1 MRSPI
6 ELVEVFKQVFHLCP
20 CESLDRLE
28 LIRFLQIAQ
37 TLTVHHGAL
46 AYLLGINALRA
57 SEAAAV
63 RIEDYAD
70 TLRGYRVLHLV
81 GKGNLFAEE
90 LSRLAGVLVPT
101 VHTSSSDRFA
111 NT

>member
-1 MRSPI
+1 VLGSRAAQSSR
-6 ELVEVFKQVFHLCP
+6 
-20 CESLDRLE
+20 SLDRLE
-28 LIRFLQIAQ
+28 LIRFLQVAQ

-70 TLRGYRVLHLV
+70 TLRGHRVRILGNTWVTRGDLV
-81 GKGNLFAEE
+81 TRCSGQLLRRPRGYLAQAKGAC
-90 LSRLAGVLVPT
+90 RG
-101 VHTSSSDRFA
+101 
-111 NT
+111 